1 MATSGTNYTGKWTLS
16 NGVLTLS
23 PVSGNSGQFRTGFSY
38 FGGNLIDFITL
49 TAEERNS
56 VTSIVFTP
64 TVSFWMERIDGSSYF
79 QLHMYLDF
87 IRDSGSGEEVFPNLK
102 DVDVTGFNVSGGT
115 DFRRLFERLDTLTG
129 LSNLDVS
136 AGTNFGEMFVY
147 AKLSSLDV
155 SHFPLT
161 SATNIYRMFYGMDY
175 CATITLPSDFSRTS
189 TGDTTYPYYFGLAPA
204 TNANGITVRKDE
216 DFFKLPS
223 GQQGGTWTRDIS
235 GTATLV
241 FRVTTM
247 MRDGDTADI
256 DYYYATSS
264 ATATVYLKRSSE
276 SSFPSTPTT
285 TFTLTG
291 TGNGTVTVTLPTDDS
306 YDAWIIVTDG
316 NETIYTYP
324 SIDSNKL
331 LMSIDDGGSLL
342 VNAGIHAGGV
352 ISAMG
357 SFITET
363 DVVAEGDIT
372 AGGDI
377 TDGEGYSIPHY
388 SEEVITSYNSG
399 WTVYASGN
407 ISAIT
412 VRKYGRFVTLTGVM
426 KNTAAKTINTGEQ
439 TMFTVPEGYRPVQ
452 PSKALCNGTDTAT
465 WVLTVNANGTVTASR
480 YRLHANSYPSVA
492 SGSWFPFHIA
502 YISAE

>member
-377 TDGEGYSIPHY
+377 TDGEGYSIPHA
-388 SEEVITSYNSG
+388 EEGTTSISTTTGVLNSHEIVRYGRVRMLRLAVQKSSATAVGSNLYVGKINTEADKPMANSYGSGYIGSSGVIIHIAPAG
-399 WTVYASGN
+399 D
-407 ISAIT
+407 IT
-412 VRKYGRFVTLTGVM
+412 VRVIGAQI
-426 KNTAAKTINTGEQ
+426 AAN
-439 TMFTVPEGYRPVQ
+439 
-452 PSKALCNGTDTAT
+452 
-465 WVLTVNANGTVTASR
+465 NAPWLGCT
-480 YRLHANSYPSVA
+480 Y
-492 SGSWFPFHIA
+492 IA
-502 YISAE
+502 QGD

>member
-87 IRDSGSGEEVFPNLK
+87 IRDSGFGEEVFPNLK

-377 TDGEGYSIPHY
+377 TDGEGYSIPHA
-388 SEEVITSYNSG
+388 EEGTTSITTTTGTLNSHVIGRYGRVRMLRLAVQKSSATAAGANLYQGQINTVADRPLFSSAYGSG
-399 WTVYASGN
+399 YYG
-407 ISAIT
+407 SAGVLVVIAQDGTIT
-412 VRKYGRFVTLTGVM
+412 VRVVG
-426 KNTAAKTINTGEQ
+426 AQIA
-439 TMFTVPEGYRPVQ
+439 
-452 PSKALCNGTDTAT
+452 
-465 WVLTVNANGTVTASR
+465 
-480 YRLHANSYPSVA
+480 ANSSTWCGVTY
-492 SGSWFPFHIA
+492 IA
-502 YISAE
+502 QGD

>member
-38 FGGNLIDFITL
+38 FAVNLIDFITL

-64 TVSFWMERIDGSSYF
+64 TVSFWMERIDGGSYF
-79 QLHMYLDF
+79 QLHTYLAF
-87 IRDSGSGEEVFPNLK
+87 IRDSGFGEEAFPNLK

-115 DFRRLFERLDTLTG
+115 DFRRLFESLDTLTG

-235 GTATLV
+235 GTAKLRFSVSNSVREADKATL
-241 FRVTTM
+241 T
-247 MRDGDTADI
+247 
-256 DYYYATSS
+256 YSYATS
-264 ATATVYLKRSSE
+264 TATGSLYLKKSSE
-276 SSFPSTPTT
+276 SSFPSEPAE

-291 TGNGTVTVTLPTDDS
+291 TGTGSIEVTLPTDDS
-306 YDAWIIVTDG
+306 YDVWIVVTDG

-324 SIDSNKL
+324 SIDSNIL
-331 LMSIDDGGSLL
+331 LFKIKKDKT
-342 VNAGIHAGGV
+342 V
-352 ISAMG
+352 
-357 SFITET
+357 E
-363 DVVAEGDIT
+363 
-372 AGGDI
+372 
-377 TDGEGYSIPHY
+377 DGEGYSIPHY
-388 SEEVITSYNSG
+388 SEAVITSYNSG

-412 VRKYGRFVTLTGVM
+412 VRKYGRFVTLTGEM
-426 KNTAAKTINTGEQ
+426 KNTAAKTINTDEQ
-439 TMFTVPEGYRPVQ
+439 TMFTIPEGYRPMQV
-452 PSKALCNGTDTAT
+452 SKAMCQGTGTAT
-465 WVLTVNANGTVTASR
+465 WVLTVNTNGTVTASR

-492 SGSWFPFHIA
+492 TGSWFPFHIT